1 MTTTSDQAA
10 LTTAEPPPKHRTTDR
25 MSQALTATI
34 TSSAYGIALA
44 RLRLRACG
52 LLGWQARVADPEYMY
67 GDGHVP

>member
-44 RLRLRACG
+44 RLRLRA
-52 LLGWQARVADPEYMY
+52 AFYVFS
-67 GDGHVP
+67 